1 MGLVKDD
8 ILGFVDSSY
17 LTGIGSEKD
26 KIDSEE
32 LKKRKQEEA
41 NSFSSLTGTAFNQA
55 KQTIY
60 EAADAVGTAIE
71 SKTGDTSFTDF
82 LQNFGREGSAEVQQE
97 LDRTTSPTLTT
108 SLFDIKNKDD
118 ALQFGKY
125 GLATGLGSAPIGIGG
140 YAAMRA
146 LSAPLFGAGPIG
158 IALGTLLSV
167 SPIVAMSIGE
177 IFKSAKD
184 KGASEE
190 DAAIGAI
197 KYGLGAGLV
206 DSVFARKV
214 VSTIFDPVK
223 ADTIVKDITKDS
235 FTKAAVK
242 NTASLGATGG
252 VTEATQAAIS
262 EVGSNQAAGLK
273 TDLKELGKQAVNE
286 GAIGTI
292 FGSAAGLT
300 TSPIAKL
307 QKDAIIEQKKDED
320 LYSQIQDKIK
330 QEDAENANI
339 IESSTKEIEDLK
351 LKLDKVKKTKKTISP
366 RKLKREGRLEGE
378 LFSLQKTF
386 EEITP
391 TSTEQFNNLNPFE
404 KRKIRELDKKIK
416 KKEEE
421 LEMIGLEK
429 TTFKGLPKELKK
441 RQAELQSQID
451 SKKEALGK
459 AKEKNPFKSELF
471 IMPEP
476 ETLLGKGLRK
486 LGEKDVPF
494 LSSPARGLSATIDG
508 LFNRATTPIKRRALE
523 LYKKNPNSDEATFLL
538 RTSSD
543 LETFHPAYLQRAGT
557 YNAKL
562 RNALDKIAPVFKT
575 GLKDLSTLIPFAPEA
590 AKKVGVD
597 IKEISGKD
605 SKLIFDGITKGED
618 FLKSKMGNTKKYESL
633 VSVVRPLKELLDEV
647 GTDAKNAG
655 IDIQLR
661 KNYFPVQYDLSDR
674 KKETIFREEG
684 LKNGINKNEL
694 ENIITNIK
702 EQGGF
707 YFTNFYGEQFRKN
720 KFSERNPNSNLEF
733 TRKLP
738 EPMIDALADKGVVNT
753 NILEVLPSYLM
764 KAAKDIE
771 YEARFKNVDKRA
783 ETLLNQN
790 KISDTEYNRIG
801 NTLQAILG
809 KYGTSVPSSLR
820 TPYQFALSAGYV
832 ITLPLAALT
841 ALAEPLILLS
851 RAKPGSALKSAIQ
864 LPLNVFRRTARVFL
878 PRLKKADSE
887 KAFDEMMYGLDGA
900 LTERMNASSAIEIP
914 QRLSQQFFKTTML
927 TQVTQLSRQMAFDSF
942 KSELKNDI
950 KKIRNINPETLE
962 AFDIK
967 RKYREV
973 GIPDIIST
981 VKNLENKPIE
991 NIIRQSPMI
1000 KQAATKYVDEII
1012 MAPNPINRPLWMSSP
1027 VWAFAAQL
1035 KSFMFV
1041 FGNTIGMKFI
1051 RGVMGKNVR
1060 PTERTAT
1067 LFRMALAM
1075 TLIIGVS
1082 QFTDLIKEM
1091 FNSMDSDDPVRTFG
1105 DLTKKKKKYGQDS
1118 LFEAVARTNIFGPT
1132 TSIKLALDGYKYG
1145 SSPLVSLLL
1154 GPFGSSV
1161 DKILIGLGEAMG
1173 TGKSKRLAR
1182 ALADSVPLLNQNR
1195 EAKKQIVDLLA
1206 GEDKNYDDI
1215 FEFRNDT
1222 NLDEYF
1228 GRI

>member
-1 MGLVKDD
+1 MSDRYVSPL
-8 ILGFVDSSY
+8 VDSSFY
-17 LTGIGSEKD
+17 QSDVIE
-26 KIDSEE
+26 DSEE

-97 LDRTTSPTLTT
+97 LDRTPSPTLTT

-140 YAAMRA
+140 YAAMRTLA
-146 LSAPLFGAGPIG
+146 APLFGAGPIG

-206 DSVFARKV
+206 DSIFARKV
-214 VSTIFDPVK
+214 VSTIFNPVK

-330 QEDAENANI
+330 QEDAENANV
-339 IESSTKEIEDLK
+339 IESSSKKIENLK
-351 LKLDKVKKTKKTISP
+351 LQLNNIKKTKTSLSP
-366 RKLKREGRLEGE
+366 REIESVGRLKERIRIEEKKLKSLDPITQRARIQKVSEKLNVLNEQLGKIGLTKKAFKDLTPRLKNRKKRLE
-378 LFSLQKTF
+378 
-386 EEITP
+386 EEIE
-391 TSTEQFNNLNPFE
+391 TE
-404 KRKIRELDKKIK
+404 
-416 KKEEE
+416 
-421 LEMIGLEK
+421 
-429 TTFKGLPKELKK
+429 
-441 RQAELQSQID
+441 
-451 SKKEALGK
+451 KEALKK

-476 ETLLGKGLRK
+476 ETILGKGLRK
-486 LGEKDVPF
+486 LGEKDVPL
-494 LSSPARGLSATIDG
+494 LSSTARGLSATIDG

-562 RNALDKIAPVFKT
+562 RNALDKIAPAFKT
-575 GLKDLSTLIPFAPEA
+575 GLKDLASL
-590 AKKVGVD
+590 VVD

-605 SKLIFDGITKGED
+605 SKLIVDGIVKGED

-647 GTDAKNAG
+647 GIDAKEAG

-661 KNYFPVQYDLSDR
+661 KNYFPVQYDLSDS
-674 KKETIFREEG
+674 KKEAIFREEG

-707 YFTNFYGEQFRKN
+707 YFTNFFGEQFRKN

-820 TPYQFALSAGYV
+820 TPYQFALSAGY
-832 ITLPLAALT
+832 ILTLPFAALT

-864 LPLNVFRRTARVFL
+864 LPVNVFRRTARVFL
-878 PRLKKADSE
+878 PRLKKSNSE

-967 RKYREV
+967 RKYRQV

-1012 MAPNPINRPLWMSSP
+1012 MAPNPVNRPLWMSSP

-1075 TLIIGVS
+1075 TLIMGVS

-1091 FNSMDSDDPVRTFG
+1091 FKSMDSDDPVRTF
-1105 DLTKKKKKYGQDS
+1105 DELAKKKKKYGQDS

-1161 DKILIGLGEAMG
+1161 DKILIALGEAMG

-1182 ALADSVPLLNQNR
+1182 ALADSTPILNQNR
-1195 EAKKQIVDLLA
+1195 EAKAQVVKILA

-1228 GRI
+1228 GVR

>member
-1 MGLVKDD
+1 MSNIPIVSDEE
-8 ILGFVDSSY
+8 F
-17 LTGIGSEKD
+17 EK
-26 KIDSEE
+26 
-32 LKKRKQEEA
+32 LKESQTNDA

-97 LDRTTSPTLTT
+97 LDRTPSPTLTT

-140 YAAMRA
+140 YAAMRT

-214 VSTIFDPVK
+214 VSTIFDTVK

-235 FTKAAVK
+235 FTKSAVK

-351 LKLDKVKKTKKTISP
+351 LKLDKVKKTKRTISP

-508 LFNRATTPIKRRALE
+508 LFNRATTPIKRIALE

-575 GLKDLSTLIPFAPEA
+575 GLKDLSTVIPFADVA
-590 AKKVGVD
+590 AQKVGVD

-633 VSVVRPLKELLDEV
+633 VSVVRPLKELLNEV
-647 GTDAKNAG
+647 GTDAKDAG

-674 KKETIFREEG
+674 KKEAIFREEG
-684 LKNGINKNEL
+684 LKNGVNKNEL

-771 YEARFKNVDKRA
+771 YESRFKNVDKRA

-820 TPYQFALSAGYV
+820 TPYQFALSACYV

-864 LPLNVFRRTARVFL
+864 LPVNVFRRTARVFL

-973 GIPDIIST
+973 GISDIIST

-1000 KQAATKYVDEII
+1000 KQAATRYVDEII
-1012 MAPNPINRPLWMSSP
+1012 MAPNPVNRPLWMSSP

-1091 FNSMDSDDPVRTFG
+1091 FKSMDSDDPVRTFD

-1118 LFEAVARTNIFGPT
+1118 LLESIARTNIFGPT

-1161 DKILIGLGEAMG
+1161 DKILIGAGEAMG

-1182 ALADSVPLLNQNR
+1182 AIADSTPILNQNR
-1195 EAKKQIVDLLA
+1195 EAKAEFVKILT
-1206 GEDKNYDDI
+1206 GEDKNYNDI
-1215 FEFRNDT
+1215 FEFRNDL

-1228 GRI
+1228 GVR

>member
-1 MGLVKDD
+1 MSTIPIVSDEE
-8 ILGFVDSSY
+8 F
-17 LTGIGSEKD
+17 EK
-26 KIDSEE
+26 
-32 LKKRKQEEA
+32 LKESQTNDA

-97 LDRTTSPTLTT
+97 LDRTPSPTLTT

-140 YAAMRA
+140 YAAMRT

-351 LKLDKVKKTKKTISP
+351 LKLDKVKKTKRTISP

-421 LEMIGLEK
+421 LEMIRLEK

-590 AKKVGVD
+590 AQKVGVD

-633 VSVVRPLKELLDEV
+633 VSVVRPLKELLNEV
-647 GTDAKNAG
+647 GTDAKDAG

-674 KKETIFREEG
+674 KKEAIFREEG
-684 LKNGINKNEL
+684 LKNGVNKNEL

-707 YFTNFYGEQFRKN
+707 YFTNFFGEQFRKN

-771 YEARFKNVDKRA
+771 YESRFKNVDKRA

-820 TPYQFALSAGYV
+820 TPYQFALSAGY
-832 ITLPLAALT
+832 ILTLPFAALT

-864 LPLNVFRRTARVFL
+864 LPVNAFRRTARVFL

-950 KKIRNINPETLE
+950 KKIRNINSETLE

-1000 KQAATKYVDEII
+1000 KQAATRYVDEII
-1012 MAPNPINRPLWMSSP
+1012 MAPNPVNRPLWMSSP

-1075 TLIIGVS
+1075 TLIMGVS

-1091 FNSMDSDDPVRTFG
+1091 FKSMDSDDPVRTFN
-1105 DLTKKKKKYGQDS
+1105 DLARKKKKYGQDS
-1118 LFEAVARTNIFGPT
+1118 LFESIARTNIFGPT

-1161 DKILIGLGEAMG
+1161 DKILIGAGEAMG

-1182 ALADSVPLLNQNR
+1182 AIADSTPILNQNR
-1195 EAKKQIVDLLA
+1195 EAKAEFVKILT
-1206 GEDKNYDDI
+1206 GEDKNYNDI
-1215 FEFRNDT
+1215 FEFRNDL

-1228 GRI
+1228 GVR

>member
-1 MGLVKDD
+1 M
-8 ILGFVDSSY
+8 
-17 LTGIGSEKD
+17 
-26 KIDSEE
+26 
-32 LKKRKQEEA
+32 
-41 NSFSSLTGTAFNQA
+41 
-55 KQTIY
+55 
-60 EAADAVGTAIE
+60 
-71 SKTGDTSFTDF
+71 
-82 LQNFGREGSAEVQQE
+82 
-97 LDRTTSPTLTT
+97 
-108 SLFDIKNKDD
+108 
-118 ALQFGKY
+118 QFGKY

-140 YAAMRA
+140 YAAMRT

-351 LKLDKVKKTKKTISP
+351 LKLDKVKKTKRTISP

-378 LFSLQKTF
+378 LFLLQKTF

-575 GLKDLSTLIPFAPEA
+575 GLKDLSTVIPFADVA
-590 AKKVGVD
+590 AQKVGVD

-633 VSVVRPLKELLDEV
+633 VSVVRPLKELLNEV
-647 GTDAKNAG
+647 GTDAKDAG

-771 YEARFKNVDKRA
+771 YESRFKNVDKRA

-864 LPLNVFRRTARVFL
+864 LPVNVFKRTARVFL

-973 GIPDIIST
+973 GISDIIST

-1000 KQAATKYVDEII
+1000 KQAATRYVDEII
-1012 MAPNPINRPLWMSSP
+1012 MAPNPVNRPLWMSSP

-1091 FNSMDSDDPVRTFG
+1091 FKSMDSDDPVRTFD

-1118 LFEAVARTNIFGPT
+1118 LLESIARTNIFGPT

-1161 DKILIGLGEAMG
+1161 DKILIGAGEAMG

-1182 ALADSVPLLNQNR
+1182 AIADSTPILNQNR
-1195 EAKKQIVDLLA
+1195 EAKAEFVKILT
-1206 GEDKNYDDI
+1206 GEDKNYNDI
-1215 FEFRNDT
+1215 FEFRNDL

-1228 GRI
+1228 GVR

>member
-97 LDRTTSPTLTT
+97 LDRTPSPTLTT

-140 YAAMRA
+140 YAAMRTLA
-146 LSAPLFGAGPIG
+146 APLFGAGPIG

-206 DSVFARKV
+206 DSIFARKV
-214 VSTIFDPVK
+214 VSTIFNPVK

-292 FGSAAGLT
+292 FGSSAGLT

-330 QEDAENANI
+330 QEDAENANV

-351 LKLDKVKKTKKTISP
+351 LKLDKVKKTKRTISP

-378 LFSLQKTF
+378 LFSLEKTF

-391 TSTEQFNNLNPFE
+391 TSSEQFNNLSAFE

-421 LEMIGLEK
+421 LEMIRLEK

-441 RQAELQSQID
+441 RQDELQSQID
-451 SKKEALGK
+451 SKKEELGK

-486 LGEKDVPF
+486 LGEKDVPL
-494 LSSPARGLSATIDG
+494 LSSTARGLSATIDG

-562 RNALDKIAPVFKT
+562 RNALDKIAPAFKT
-575 GLKDLSTLIPFAPEA
+575 GLKDLASL
-590 AKKVGVD
+590 VVD

-647 GTDAKNAG
+647 GSDAKNAG

-674 KKETIFREEG
+674 KKETMFREEG
-684 LKNGINKNEL
+684 LKNGVNKNEL
-694 ENIITNIK
+694 ENIINNIK

-738 EPMIDALADKGVVNT
+738 EPMIEALADKGVVNT

-771 YEARFKNVDKRA
+771 YETRFKNVDKRA

-820 TPYQFALSAGYV
+820 TPYQYALSAGY
-832 ITLPLAALT
+832 ILTLPFAALT

-864 LPLNVFRRTARVFL
+864 LPVNVFRRTARVFL
-878 PRLKKADSE
+878 PRLKKSNSE

-950 KKIRNINPETLE
+950 KKIRNINSETLE

-967 RKYREV
+967 RKYRQV

-1012 MAPNPINRPLWMSSP
+1012 MAPNPVNRPLWMSSP

-1075 TLIIGVS
+1075 TLIMGVS

-1091 FNSMDSDDPVRTFG
+1091 FKSMDSDDPVRTFD

-1195 EAKKQIVDLLA
+1195 EAKKEIVDLLA
-1206 GEDKNYDDI
+1206 GDNKNYDDI

>member
-1 MGLVKDD
+1 MSNIPIVSDEE
-8 ILGFVDSSY
+8 F
-17 LTGIGSEKD
+17 EK
-26 KIDSEE
+26 
-32 LKKRKQEEA
+32 LKESQTNDA

-97 LDRTTSPTLTT
+97 LDRTPSPTLTT

-140 YAAMRA
+140 YAAMRTLA
-146 LSAPLFGAGPIG
+146 APLFGAGPIG

-307 QKDAIIEQKKDED
+307 QKDAIIQQKKDED

-339 IESSTKEIEDLK
+339 IESSSKKIENLKLQLNNIKKTKTSLSPREIESVGRLKERIRTEEKKLKSLDPITQRARIQKVSEKLNVLNEQLGKIGLTKKAFKDLTPRLKNRKERLEKEIE
-351 LKLDKVKKTKKTISP
+351 
-366 RKLKREGRLEGE
+366 
-378 LFSLQKTF
+378 
-386 EEITP
+386 
-391 TSTEQFNNLNPFE
+391 TE
-404 KRKIRELDKKIK
+404 
-416 KKEEE
+416 
-421 LEMIGLEK
+421 
-429 TTFKGLPKELKK
+429 
-441 RQAELQSQID
+441 
-451 SKKEALGK
+451 KEALKK

-486 LGEKDVPF
+486 LGEKDIPF

-575 GLKDLSTLIPFAPEA
+575 GLKDLSTIIPFADVA
-590 AKKVGVD
+590 AQKVGVD

-618 FLKSKMGNTKKYESL
+618 FLKSKMGNTKKYESII
-633 VSVVRPLKELLDEV
+633 SVVRPLKELLDEV

-674 KKETIFREEG
+674 KKEAIFREEG

-771 YEARFKNVDKRA
+771 YETRFKNVDKRA

-820 TPYQFALSAGYV
+820 TPYQFALSAGYI

-864 LPLNVFRRTARVFL
+864 LPVNAFRRTARIFL

-967 RKYREV
+967 RKYRQV

-1000 KQAATKYVDEII
+1000 KQAATRYVDEII
-1012 MAPNPINRPLWMSSP
+1012 MAPNPVNRPLWMSSP

-1091 FNSMDSDDPVRTFG
+1091 FKSMDSDDPVRTFD
-1105 DLTKKKKKYGQDS
+1105 DLARKKKKYGQDS
-1118 LFEAVARTNIFGPT
+1118 LFESIARTNIFGPT

-1182 ALADSVPLLNQNR
+1182 ALADSTPILNQNR
-1195 EAKKQIVDLLA
+1195 EAKAQVVKILA

-1215 FEFRNDT
+1215 FEFRNDL

-1228 GRI
+1228 GVR

>member
-1 MGLVKDD
+1 MSNIPIVSDEE
-8 ILGFVDSSY
+8 F
-17 LTGIGSEKD
+17 EK
-26 KIDSEE
+26 
-32 LKKRKQEEA
+32 LKESQTNDA

-97 LDRTTSPTLTT
+97 LDRTPSPTLTT

-140 YAAMRA
+140 LAAMRT

-158 IALGTLLSV
+158 IALGTLLSA
-167 SPIVAMSIGE
+167 SPIIAMSIGE

-307 QKDAIIEQKKDED
+307 QKDAIIQQKKDED

-330 QEDAENANI
+330 QEDAENANV

-351 LKLDKVKKTKKTISP
+351 LKLDKVKKTKRTISP
-366 RKLKREGRLEGE
+366 RKLKREGRLEGD

-421 LEMIGLEK
+421 LETIRLEK

-441 RQAELQSQID
+441 RQDELQSQID
-451 SKKEALGK
+451 SKKEKLKK

-590 AKKVGVD
+590 AQKVGVD

-674 KKETIFREEG
+674 KKEAIFREEG
-684 LKNGINKNEL
+684 LKNGVNKNEL

-820 TPYQFALSAGYV
+820 TPYQFALSAGY
-832 ITLPLAALT
+832 ILTLPFAALT

-864 LPLNVFRRTARVFL
+864 LPVNAFRRTARVFL

-967 RKYREV
+967 RKYRQV
-973 GIPDIIST
+973 GISDIIST

-1000 KQAATKYVDEII
+1000 KQAATRYVDEII
-1012 MAPNPINRPLWMSSP
+1012 MAPNPVNRPLWMSSP

-1075 TLIIGVS
+1075 TLIMGVS

-1091 FNSMDSDDPVRTFG
+1091 FKSMDSDDPVRTFN
-1105 DLTKKKKKYGQDS
+1105 DLARKKKKYGQDS
-1118 LFEAVARTNIFGPT
+1118 LFESIARTNIFGPT

-1161 DKILIGLGEAMG
+1161 DKILIGAGEAMG

-1182 ALADSVPLLNQNR
+1182 AIADSTPILNQNR
-1195 EAKKQIVDLLA
+1195 EAKAEFVKILT
-1206 GEDKNYDDI
+1206 GEDKNYNDI
-1215 FEFRNDT
+1215 FEFRNDL

-1228 GRI
+1228 GVR

>member
-1 MGLVKDD
+1 MSNIPIVSDEE
-8 ILGFVDSSY
+8 F
-17 LTGIGSEKD
+17 EK
-26 KIDSEE
+26 
-32 LKKRKQEEA
+32 LKESQTNEA

-97 LDRTTSPTLTT
+97 LDRTPSPTLTT

-140 YAAMRA
+140 LAAMRT

-158 IALGTLLSV
+158 IALGTLLSA
-167 SPIVAMSIGE
+167 SPIIAMSIGE

-307 QKDAIIEQKKDED
+307 QKDAIIQQKKDED

-330 QEDAENANI
+330 QEDAENANV

-351 LKLDKVKKTKKTISP
+351 LKLDKVKKTKRTISP
-366 RKLKREGRLEGE
+366 RKLKREGRLEGD

-421 LEMIGLEK
+421 LETIRLEK

-441 RQAELQSQID
+441 RQDELQSQID
-451 SKKEALGK
+451 SKKEKLKK

-590 AKKVGVD
+590 AQKVGVD

-674 KKETIFREEG
+674 KKEAIFREEG
-684 LKNGINKNEL
+684 LKNGVNKNEL

-820 TPYQFALSAGYV
+820 TPYQFALSAGY
-832 ITLPLAALT
+832 ILTLPFAALT

-864 LPLNVFRRTARVFL
+864 LPVNAFRRTARVFL

-967 RKYREV
+967 RKYRQV
-973 GIPDIIST
+973 GISDIIST

-1000 KQAATKYVDEII
+1000 KQAATRYVDEII
-1012 MAPNPINRPLWMSSP
+1012 MAPNPVNRPLWMSSP

-1075 TLIIGVS
+1075 TLIMGVS

-1091 FNSMDSDDPVRTFG
+1091 FKSMDSDDPVRTFN
-1105 DLTKKKKKYGQDS
+1105 DLARKKKKYGQDS
-1118 LFEAVARTNIFGPT
+1118 LFESIARTNIFGPT

-1161 DKILIGLGEAMG
+1161 DKILIGAGEAMG

-1182 ALADSVPLLNQNR
+1182 AIADSTPILNQNR
-1195 EAKKQIVDLLA
+1195 EAKAEFVKILT
-1206 GEDKNYDDI
+1206 GEDKNYNDI
-1215 FEFRNDT
+1215 FEFRNDL

-1228 GRI
+1228 GVR

>member
-1 MGLVKDD
+1 MSTIPIVSDEE
-8 ILGFVDSSY
+8 F
-17 LTGIGSEKD
+17 EK
-26 KIDSEE
+26 
-32 LKKRKQEEA
+32 LKESQTNDA

-97 LDRTTSPTLTT
+97 LDRTPSPTLTT

-140 YAAMRA
+140 YAAMRT

-351 LKLDKVKKTKKTISP
+351 LKLDKVKKTKRTISP

-590 AKKVGVD
+590 AQMVGVD

-674 KKETIFREEG
+674 KKEAIFREEG
-684 LKNGINKNEL
+684 LKNGVNKNEL

-707 YFTNFYGEQFRKN
+707 YFTNFFGEQFRKN

-771 YEARFKNVDKRA
+771 YESRFKNVDKRA

-820 TPYQFALSAGYV
+820 TPYQFALSAGYI

-864 LPLNVFRRTARVFL
+864 LPVNVFRRTARVFL

-950 KKIRNINPETLE
+950 KKIRNINSETLE

-1012 MAPNPINRPLWMSSP
+1012 MAPNPVNRPLWMSSP

-1075 TLIIGVS
+1075 TLIMGVS

-1091 FNSMDSDDPVRTFG
+1091 FKSMDSDDPVRTFN
-1105 DLTKKKKKYGQDS
+1105 DLARKKKKYGQDS
-1118 LFEAVARTNIFGPT
+1118 LFESIARTNIFGPT

>member
-1 MGLVKDD
+1 MSNIPIVSDEE
-8 ILGFVDSSY
+8 F
-17 LTGIGSEKD
+17 EK
-26 KIDSEE
+26 
-32 LKKRKQEEA
+32 LKESQTNEA

-97 LDRTTSPTLTT
+97 LDRTPSPTLTT

-140 YAAMRA
+140 YAAMRTLA
-146 LSAPLFGAGPIG
+146 APLFGAGPIG

-307 QKDAIIEQKKDED
+307 QKDAIIQQKKDED

-330 QEDAENANI
+330 QEDAENANV

-351 LKLDKVKKTKKTISP
+351 LKLDKVKKTKRTISP

-391 TSTEQFNNLNPFE
+391 TSSEQFNNLSAFE

-421 LEMIGLEK
+421 LEMIRLEK

-441 RQAELQSQID
+441 RQDELQSQID
-451 SKKEALGK
+451 FKKEKLKK

-486 LGEKDVPF
+486 LGEKDVPL
-494 LSSPARGLSATIDG
+494 LSSTARGLSATIDG

-562 RNALDKIAPVFKT
+562 RNALDKIAPAFKT
-575 GLKDLSTLIPFAPEA
+575 GLKDLASL
-590 AKKVGVD
+590 VVN

-633 VSVVRPLKELLDEV
+633 VSVVRPLKELLNEV

-674 KKETIFREEG
+674 KKEAIFREEG

-771 YEARFKNVDKRA
+771 YESRFKNVDKRA

-820 TPYQFALSAGYV
+820 SPYQFALSAGY
-832 ITLPLAALT
+832 ILTLPFAALT

-864 LPLNVFRRTARVFL
+864 LPVNAFRRTARIFL

-967 RKYREV
+967 RKYRQV

-1000 KQAATKYVDEII
+1000 KQAATRYVDEII
-1012 MAPNPINRPLWMSSP
+1012 MAPNPVNRPLWMSSP

-1060 PTERTAT
+1060 PTERAAT

-1091 FNSMDSDDPVRTFG
+1091 FKSMNSDDPVRTFD
-1105 DLTKKKKKYGQDS
+1105 DLARKKKKYGQDS
-1118 LFEAVARTNIFGPT
+1118 LFESIARTNIFGPT

-1161 DKILIGLGEAMG
+1161 DKILIGAGEAMG

-1182 ALADSVPLLNQNR
+1182 AIADNTPILNQNR
-1195 EAKKQIVDLLA
+1195 EAKAEFVKILA

-1215 FEFRNDT
+1215 FEFRNDL

-1228 GRI
+1228 GVR

>member
-1 MGLVKDD
+1 MSTIPIVSDEE
-8 ILGFVDSSY
+8 F
-17 LTGIGSEKD
+17 EK
-26 KIDSEE
+26 
-32 LKKRKQEEA
+32 LKESQTNDA

-97 LDRTTSPTLTT
+97 LDRTPSPTLTT

-140 YAAMRA
+140 YAAMRT

-351 LKLDKVKKTKKTISP
+351 LKLDKVKKTKRTISP

-590 AKKVGVD
+590 AQMVGVD

-684 LKNGINKNEL
+684 LKNGVNKNEL

-707 YFTNFYGEQFRKN
+707 YFTNFFGEQFRKN

-771 YEARFKNVDKRA
+771 YESRFKNVDKRA

-820 TPYQFALSAGYV
+820 TPYQFALSAGYI

-864 LPLNVFRRTARVFL
+864 LPVNVFRRTARVFL

-950 KKIRNINPETLE
+950 KKIRNINSETLE

-1012 MAPNPINRPLWMSSP
+1012 MAPNPVNRPLWMSSP

-1075 TLIIGVS
+1075 TLIMGVS

-1091 FNSMDSDDPVRTFG
+1091 FKSMDSDDPVRTFN
-1105 DLTKKKKKYGQDS
+1105 DLARKKKKYGQDS
-1118 LFEAVARTNIFGPT
+1118 LFESIARTNIFGPT

>member
-1 MGLVKDD
+1 MSTIPIVSDEE
-8 ILGFVDSSY
+8 F
-17 LTGIGSEKD
+17 EK
-26 KIDSEE
+26 
-32 LKKRKQEEA
+32 LKESQTNDA

-97 LDRTTSPTLTT
+97 LDRTPSPTLTT

-140 YAAMRA
+140 YAAMRT

-351 LKLDKVKKTKKTISP
+351 LKLDKVKKTKRTISP

-684 LKNGINKNEL
+684 LKNGVNKNEL

-707 YFTNFYGEQFRKN
+707 YFTNFFGEQFRKN

-771 YEARFKNVDKRA
+771 YETRFKNVDKRA

-820 TPYQFALSAGYV
+820 TPYQFALSAGYI

-864 LPLNVFRRTARVFL
+864 LPVNVFRRTARVFL

-914 QRLSQQFFKTTML
+914 QKMSQAFFKTTML

-1012 MAPNPINRPLWMSSP
+1012 MAPNPVNRPLWMSSP

-1091 FNSMDSDDPVRTFG
+1091 FKSMDSDDPVRTFD
-1105 DLTKKKKKYGQDS
+1105 DLAKKKKKYGQDS

-1195 EAKKQIVDLLA
+1195 EAKAQIVKILA

>member
-1 MGLVKDD
+1 MSNIPIVSDEE
-8 ILGFVDSSY
+8 F
-17 LTGIGSEKD
+17 EK
-26 KIDSEE
+26 
-32 LKKRKQEEA
+32 LKESQTNDA

-97 LDRTTSPTLTT
+97 LDRTPSPTLTT

-140 YAAMRA
+140 YAAMRTLA
-146 LSAPLFGAGPIG
+146 APLFGAGPIG

-307 QKDAIIEQKKDED
+307 QKDAIIQQKKDED

-339 IESSTKEIEDLK
+339 IESSSKKIENLKLQLNNIKKTKTSLSPREIESVGRLKERIRTEEKKLKSLDPITQRARIQKVSEKLNVLNEQLGKIGLTKKAFKDLTPRLKNRKERLEKEIE
-351 LKLDKVKKTKKTISP
+351 
-366 RKLKREGRLEGE
+366 
-378 LFSLQKTF
+378 
-386 EEITP
+386 
-391 TSTEQFNNLNPFE
+391 TE
-404 KRKIRELDKKIK
+404 
-416 KKEEE
+416 
-421 LEMIGLEK
+421 
-429 TTFKGLPKELKK
+429 
-441 RQAELQSQID
+441 
-451 SKKEALGK
+451 KEALKK

-486 LGEKDVPF
+486 LGEKDIPF

-575 GLKDLSTLIPFAPEA
+575 GLKDLSTIIPFADVA
-590 AKKVGVD
+590 AQKVGVD

-618 FLKSKMGNTKKYESL
+618 FLKSKMGNTKKYESII
-633 VSVVRPLKELLDEV
+633 SVARPLKELLDEV

-674 KKETIFREEG
+674 KKEAIFREEG

-771 YEARFKNVDKRA
+771 YETRFKNVDKRA

-820 TPYQFALSAGYV
+820 TPYQFALSAGYI

-864 LPLNVFRRTARVFL
+864 LPVNAFRRTARIFL

-967 RKYREV
+967 RKYRQV

-1000 KQAATKYVDEII
+1000 KQAATRYVDEII
-1012 MAPNPINRPLWMSSP
+1012 MAPNPVNRPLWMSSP

-1091 FNSMDSDDPVRTFG
+1091 FKSMDSDDPVRTFD
-1105 DLTKKKKKYGQDS
+1105 DLARKKKKYGQDS
-1118 LFEAVARTNIFGPT
+1118 LFESIARTNIFGPT

-1182 ALADSVPLLNQNR
+1182 ALADSTPILNQNR
-1195 EAKKQIVDLLA
+1195 EAKAQVVKILA

-1215 FEFRNDT
+1215 FEFRNDL

-1228 GRI
+1228 GVR

>member
-1 MGLVKDD
+1 MSNIPIVSDEE
-8 ILGFVDSSY
+8 F
-17 LTGIGSEKD
+17 EK
-26 KIDSEE
+26 
-32 LKKRKQEEA
+32 LKESQTNDA

-97 LDRTTSPTLTT
+97 LDRTPSPTLTT

-140 YAAMRA
+140 YAAMRT

-235 FTKAAVK
+235 FTKSAVK

-351 LKLDKVKKTKKTISP
+351 LKLDKVKKTKRTISP

-575 GLKDLSTLIPFAPEA
+575 GLKDLSTVIPFADVA
-590 AKKVGVD
+590 AQKVGVD

-633 VSVVRPLKELLDEV
+633 VSVVRPLKELLNEV
-647 GTDAKNAG
+647 GTDAKDAG

-674 KKETIFREEG
+674 KKEAIFREEG

-771 YEARFKNVDKRA
+771 YESRFKNVDKRA

-864 LPLNVFRRTARVFL
+864 LPVNVFRRTARVFL

-973 GIPDIIST
+973 GISDIIST

-1000 KQAATKYVDEII
+1000 KQAATRYVDEII
-1012 MAPNPINRPLWMSSP
+1012 MAPNPVNRPLWMSSP

-1075 TLIIGVS
+1075 ILIMGVS

-1091 FNSMDSDDPVRTFG
+1091 FKSMDSDDPVRTFD
-1105 DLTKKKKKYGQDS
+1105 DLTRKKKKYGQDS
-1118 LFEAVARTNIFGPT
+1118 LFESIARTNIFGPT

-1161 DKILIGLGEAMG
+1161 DKILIGAGEAMG

-1182 ALADSVPLLNQNR
+1182 AIADSTPILNQNR
-1195 EAKKQIVDLLA
+1195 EAKAEFVKILT
-1206 GEDKNYDDI
+1206 GEDKNYNDI
-1215 FEFRNDT
+1215 FEFRNDL

-1228 GRI
+1228 GVR